1 MILTYNTIKD
11 IYAWLTVD
19 VKNRVLSTFTK
30 FKQLFIQNRE
40 SNLLYNKKY
49 ERTIKLENVR
59 NTTDF
64 IKPTQS
70 SGAVWPAVILNLRLQ
85 LTKRIH

>member
-30 FKQLFIQNRE
+30 FKQLFIQTRE
-40 SNLLYNKKY
+40 SNLLNNKKNKKRK
-49 ERTIKLENVR
+49 E
-59 NTTDF
+59 
-64 IKPTQS
+64 QS
-70 SGAVWPAVILNLRLQ
+70 N
-85 LTKRIH
+85 